1 MAARAWP
8 SQIPPRSPVEPGCR
22 ASTRNPLALF
32 ASSLVGS
39 PTPWASALWGRS
51 SGLVSP
57 RKQAKSRASSNT
69 PWQKIT
75 EASETTSLTSTTSV
89 GPRDTPRWIRGPQG
103 HLILWRPLCAFRV
116 LPAARPHARVP
127 CPWDGSRAP
136 APGVAHDVWTT
147 RTATPSPRPAA
158 ESLLGYPLPKA
169 SRASLRAQRLP
180 LTSAACRH
188 TEDLAGQA
196 RRRTRGDEDG
206 EALAPGELSWE
217 EDGGGG
223 PA

>member
-1 MAARAWP
+1 MAARARH
-8 SQIPPRSPVEPGCR
+8 SQIPPRGPVEPGCL
-22 ASTRNPLALF
+22 ASTRNPPALF
-32 ASSLVGS
+32 GSSLAGS
-39 PTPWASALWGRS
+39 PTPWASALWDRS

-57 RKQAKSRASSNT
+57 RKHAKSRASSNT
-69 PWQKIT
+69 PWRKDT
-75 EASETTSLTSTTSV
+75 EASVTTGLTCTTFL
-89 GPRDTPRWIRGPQG
+89 GPRDTPGWVRRPQG
-103 HLILWRPLCAFRV
+103 HLGLWRLQV
-116 LPAARPHARVP
+116 LPATRPHARVP

-136 APGVAHDVWTT
+136 APGEVNDVWTT

-180 LTSAACRH
+180 LTNAACRR

-217 EDGGGG
+217 EDWGGG